1 MKESARILSFASG
14 AWRTSWILLSKRR
27 HVDSRTKRSTKKHTL
42 FQFYLRG
49 QHNLVN
55 DMGSKCPKD
64 TTRWVAFG
72 VMLKW
77 LLVHRRRLLAH
88 FDDKSPPQAPSSPWW
103 LIAGAVSPLFER
115 IALTFTI
122 LQSPMMVISQQR
134 QEVKNLLDD
143 VQSILQICPS
153 PSNVDPST
161 TIENDDWY
169 VTKDSVITLILD
181 QGAWRVICSTTFERT
196 NKTTRCRKLASLL
209 FISFPQVVI
218 I

>member
-1 MKESARILSFASG
+1 MPKG
-14 AWRTSWILLSKRR
+14 
-27 HVDSRTKRSTKKHTL
+27 HDSL
-42 FQFYLRG
+42 
-49 QHNLVN
+49 
-55 DMGSKCPKD
+55 
-64 TTRWVAFG
+64 VAFG

-88 FDDKSPPQAPSSPWW
+88 FDDKSPPQALSSLWW

-161 TIENDDWY
+161 AIENDDWY
-169 VTKDSVITLILD
+169 VTEDSLITLILD
-181 QGAWRVICSTTFERT
+181 QGSWARDLFHDLQEDEQDHALQEVGKFAFHLVFAGLQIQAERD
-196 NKTTRCRKLASLL
+196 NQNNARELAAPCVMPHELVKLRHSLL
-209 FISFPQVVI
+209 
-218 I
+218 